1 MKSNT
6 SKWEKII
13 EDSKKRMAEFR
24 ANISENIK
32 EINNNI
38 NTFNDTNAEW
48 VKKNAEWVKKNENTH
63 NCKECGHRFVL
74 NKPISFFVYKD
85 KASFSSADYCTECW
99 GKILR
104 MGMDNWE

>member
-38 NTFNDTNAEW
+38 NTFNDT
-48 VKKNAEWVKKNENTH
+48 NAEWVKKNENTH

>member
-48 VKKNAEWVKKNENTH
+48 TKINENTH
-63 NCKECGHRFVL
+63 NCKECGHSFIL